1 MSEEIRDIAG
11 SAAPGGAARAAGR
24 LINRWRSALAGA
36 LRSEAPPPGA
46 ARPLAGLA
54 RRRPPLPVGLIALGL
69 LALFTAAA
77 WWWVVYSQVVGSA
90 ALSVGEAAPC
100 LVGTSDLCSLAQ
112 ALCRGDHLLGI
123 RRYSPDLFWIG
134 IAATSLGALLP
145 ARRRG

>member
-1 MSEEIRDIAG
+1 MSEETRNTAG
-11 SAAPGGAARAAGR
+11 STAPGRTARAPGHVFD
-24 LINRWRSALAGA
+24 RWRGALARV
-36 LRSEAPPPGA
+36 LRSGTQPNQGA
-46 ARPLAGLA
+46 WRVAGLA

-69 LALFTAAA
+69 LTLVTAAA

-100 LVGTSDLCSLAQ
+100 LIGTSDLCSLAQ
-112 ALCRGDHLLGI
+112 ALCRGDHFLGI

-145 ARRRG
+145 VRRRG